1 MMYLCHYPLWIFVRS
16 VPMWVKIQ
24 NFLFLLCCAFIGKF
38 LYSAFLMIIVSLSLA
53 HHWFR
58 LDYYMPY
65 FQVIANCF
73 YPLAIIIGLV
83 NLFYTRFASYFYHAS
98 CLNFPKLHWYTLFLG
113 WILLGKEFLTE
124 IQLFVLILIG
134 CTVAALFD
142 KKYTWKQRAKIAIVF
157 SVMLVSFLCGYY
169 L

>member
-1 MMYLCHYPLWIFVRS
+1 
-16 VPMWVKIQ
+16 MWVKIQ

-38 LYSAFLMIIVSLSLA
+38 LYSTLLVIIVSLSLA
-53 HHWFR
+53 NHWLR

-83 NLFYTRFASYFYHAS
+83 NLFYTRFASYFYHTS
-98 CLNFPKLHWYTLFLG
+98 CLNFPKLQWYALFLG

-124 IQLFVLILIG
+124 IQLFVLLLVG
-134 CTVAALFD
+134 CVVAALCN
-142 KKYTWKQRAKIAIVF
+142 KKQTWKQRAKIATVF
-157 SVMLVSFLCGYY
+157 SVMLISFLFGYF